1 MIQAIIFDCYGVL
14 VRDGWIPFRERHF
27 GDNQQLMQ
35 QAIDANRKVDAGLSS
50 YADFIA
56 EAAELAKISA
66 EQARREIETN
76 PRNTELFDI
85 IRSLK
90 PDYKLGVLSNAA
102 SDIMNEL
109 FTPEQA
115 GLFDEVVVSYMIG
128 AIKPDPRAYRMAAER
143 LGVELSQCLFIDD
156 QPHYCEG
163 ARAVGMD
170 AIWYQDN
177 IQLKEEFK
185 KRDISTLQANNQ

>member
-185 KRDISTLQANNQ
+185 KRDIIHTASQ